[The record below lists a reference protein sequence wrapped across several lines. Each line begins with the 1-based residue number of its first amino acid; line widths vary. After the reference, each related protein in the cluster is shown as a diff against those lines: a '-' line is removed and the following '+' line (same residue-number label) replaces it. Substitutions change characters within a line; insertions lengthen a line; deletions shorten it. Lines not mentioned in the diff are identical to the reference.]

1 MGVCELPVISGVCDS
16 AGEAAASLVTAP
28 FDWLAETLG
37 RTAGW
42 MFESVWQVFAT
53 TTFVD
58 ITSGQFQK
66 VYNILFGVAVF
77 IMVGFFLLQVIGGMI
92 RREPAA
98 LTRAALGLGKSI
110 LGSFVALT
118 LLAVALEVTDQLCV
132 GIVHAAGTNLE
143 EMGDRIALLAAGLGT
158 IAIPAPGV
166 AVMVTIFISVLA
178 IGAAVIVWLS
188 LLIRK
193 ALLLVAIVFAP
204 IALSGSSW
212 DHTRSWAGRWAGFVI
227 ALIVSKVVLVV
238 MFLLATAQV
247 SAPIDADLKS
257 ISEPVA
263 GVVLMLV
270 AGFAPYMTY
279 KAISFIGFDIYHS
292 MSAEQEAKAALNRPI
307 PIRTGQHG
315 SQPRKVL
322 DDSGASPGSGGG
334 SGGGGGVAPAPACG
348 GGGGGASE
356 GASVPSGGAGSA
368 GGAAAGAGGAAAAA
382 VVAAKESASAAMRFG
397 RGIGEEATGQAD
409 AAEQVGQS
417 VPPPSAPVP
426 RPADPVPPPPSHGN
440 GHRPARQPAARGM

>member
-28 FDWLAETLG
+28 FDWLAEALG

-42 MFESVWQVFAT
+42 MFESVWEVFAT

-58 ITSGQFQK
+58 VTSGQFTR

-77 IMVGFFLLQVIGGMI
+77 VMLGFFLLQVIGGMV

-98 LTRAALGLGKSI
+98 LTRAALGLAKSI

-132 GIVHAAGTNLE
+132 GIVRAAGTNLE
-143 EMGDRIALLAAGLGT
+143 EMGGRIALLAGGLGT

-227 ALIVSKVVLVV
+227 ALILSKVVLVV
-238 MFLLATAQV
+238 IFLLATAQV

-257 ISEPVA
+257 ISEPVT

-279 KAISFIGFDIYHS
+279 KAISFMGFDMYHS
-292 MSAEQEAKAALNRPI
+292 MSAEQEAKSALNRPI
-307 PIRTGQHG
+307 PIRASQHA
-315 SQPRKVL
+315 SQPR
-322 DDSGASPGSGGG
+322 
-334 SGGGGGVAPAPACG
+334 
-348 GGGGGASE
+348 
-356 GASVPSGGAGSA
+356 
-368 GGAAAGAGGAAAAA
+368 
-382 VVAAKESASAAMRFG
+382 
-397 RGIGEEATGQAD
+397 TG
-409 AAEQVGQS
+409 
-417 VPPPSAPVP
+417 P
-426 RPADPVPPPPSHGN
+426 
-440 GHRPARQPAARGM
+440 

>member
-28 FDWLAETLG
+28 FDWLAVTLSG
-37 RTAGW
+37 TAGW

-58 ITSGQFQK
+58 ISSGQFQR

-77 IMVGFFLLQVIGGMI
+77 GMVGFFLLQVIGGMI

-110 LGSFVALT
+110 LGSFVALS
-118 LLAVALEVTDQLCV
+118 LLTVALEVTDRLCV

-143 EMGDRIALLAAGLGT
+143 QMGERFALLAVGLGT
-158 IAIPAPGV
+158 VAVPAPGV
-166 AVMVTIFISVLA
+166 AVMVTIFLSVLA
-178 IGAAVIVWLS
+178 IGAALIVWLS

-212 DHTRSWAGRWAGFVI
+212 DHTRAWAGRWAGFVI
-227 ALIVSKVVLVV
+227 ALILSKVVLVV
-238 MFLLATAQV
+238 IFLLATAQV
-247 SAPIDADLKS
+247 AAPIDADLQS
-257 ISEPVA
+257 VSEPVA

-279 KAISFIGFDIYHS
+279 KAISFIGFDMYHS

-307 PIRTGQHG
+307 PLRNGQ
-315 SQPRKVL
+315 L
-322 DDSGASPGSGGG
+322 ASPPPQVLGGGSSPGGG
-334 SGGGGGVAPAPACG
+334 SGGAGSPVPAG
-348 GGGGGASE
+348 GGGGGST
-356 GASVPSGGAGSA
+356 SGGASTSRSA
-368 GGAAAGAGGAAAAA
+368 GAAGGGSGAAAGAGGAAAAG
-382 VVAAKESASAAMRFG
+382 VAAAQAAGSAALRIG
-397 RGIGEEATGQAD
+397 RRVGGEAASQGD

-426 RPADPVPPPPSHGN
+426 RPADPTPPPPSRTN
-440 GHRPARQPAARGM
+440 GHRPMHPPAGPRGT

>member
-28 FDWLAETLG
+28 FDWLAEALS
-37 RTAGW
+37 RTAAW

-58 ITSGQFQK
+58 VTSGQFTR

-77 IMVGFFLLQVIGGMI
+77 VMLGFFMLQVLGGMI

-98 LTRAALGLGKSI
+98 LTRAALGLAKSI

-118 LLAVALEVTDQLCV
+118 LLAVALELTDQLCV
-132 GIVHAAGTNLE
+132 GIVRAAGTNLK
-143 EMGDRIALLAAGLGT
+143 EMGDRIALLAGGLGT

-166 AVMVTIFISVLA
+166 AAMVTIFISVL
-178 IGAAVIVWLS
+178 
-188 LLIRK
+188 
-193 ALLLVAIVFAP
+193 AIVFAP

-212 DHTRSWAGRWAGFVI
+212 DHTRNWVGRWAGFVI
-227 ALIVSKVVLVV
+227 ALILSKVVLVV
-238 MFLLATAQV
+238 IFLLATAQV

-257 ISEPVA
+257 ISEPVG

-279 KAISFIGFDIYHS
+279 KAISFMGFDTYHS
-292 MSAEQEAKAALNRPI
+292 MSAEQEAKSALNRPI
-307 PIRTGQHG
+307 PIRASHHA
-315 SQPRKVL
+315 SQPRQVL
-322 DDSGASPGSGGG
+322 DGGGSSRRSGGASGGG
-334 SGGGGGVAPAPACG
+334 PKGSPGPA
-348 GGGGGASE
+348 GGGA
-356 GASVPSGGAGSA
+356 GGGTPAPSGGTGVGG
-368 GGAAAGAGGAAAAA
+368 GGAAAGAAAAG
-382 VVAAKESASAAMRFG
+382 VVAAKESASAAMRLG
-397 RGIGEEATGQAD
+397 SSIGGAAVGQAD
-409 AAEQVGQS
+409 AADQVGQS

-426 RPADPVPPPPSHGN
+426 RPADPTPSPHASAN
-440 GHRPARQPAARGM
+440 GHRQPAGPRGR

>member
-58 ITSGQFQK
+58 VTSGQFQR

-77 IMVGFFLLQVIGGMI
+77 IMVGFFLLQVIGGMV

-98 LTRAALGLGKSI
+98 LTRAAFGLAKSI

-132 GIVHAAGTNLE
+132 GIVHAAGTTLE
-143 EMGDRIALLAAGLGT
+143 EMGDRIALLAGGLGT

-204 IALSGSSW
+204 VALSGSSW

-227 ALIVSKVVLVV
+227 ALILSKVVLVV
-238 MFLLATAQV
+238 IFLLATAQV
-247 SAPIDADLKS
+247 SAPIDADLTS

-279 KAISFIGFDIYHS
+279 KAISFIGFDMYHS

-307 PIRTGQHG
+307 PIRAGQHA
-315 SQPRKVL
+315 SRPRKVL
-322 DDSGASPGSGGG
+322 DDSASSTGRGGG
-334 SGGGGGVAPAPACG
+334 FGGGNGSPAPAG
-348 GGGGGASE
+348 GGGGGGTSG
-356 GASVPSGGAGSA
+356 GASAPSGGR
-368 GGAAAGAGGAAAAA
+368 AAGAGGAVAAG

-397 RGIGEEATGQAD
+397 RRIGGEAAGQAD
-409 AAEQVGQS
+409 AVEQVGQS
-417 VPPPSAPVP
+417 VPPPSVPVP
-426 RPADPVPPPPSHGN
+426 RPADPTPPPPLHASPN
-440 GHRPARQPAARGM
+440 GRRSTRQPAGPRGE